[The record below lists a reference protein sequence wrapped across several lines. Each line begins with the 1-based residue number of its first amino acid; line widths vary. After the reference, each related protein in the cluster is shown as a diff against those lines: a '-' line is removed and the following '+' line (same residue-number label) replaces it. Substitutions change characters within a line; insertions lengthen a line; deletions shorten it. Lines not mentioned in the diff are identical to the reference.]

1 VSVYRFVF
9 IINGSLVDILSKNY
23 SRALKKAIFKYLNT
37 QDFKGVRPGT
47 NMSISLTFLAKFS
60 PYDKKWRERVRI

>member
-1 VSVYRFVF
+1 MPINRFVF
-9 IINGSLVDILSKNY
+9 IINGRLIDLLSKNY
-23 SRALKKAIFKYLNT
+23 SRALKKAMFKYLST

-60 PYDKKWRERVRI
+60 PYDKKWRERVRV

>member
-9 IINGSLVDILSKNY
+9 IINGKLIDLLSRNY
-23 SRALKKAIFKYLNT
+23 SRAMKKAVVKYLGMQNL
-37 QDFKGVRPGT
+37 KGLKPGDT
-47 NMSISLTFLAKFS
+47 LNISLTYLAKFS